1 MVDDTFR
8 SDSRNGSGTVAKAFQ
23 IVRYVTASP
32 RRAVTV
38 SEVAEELSLPR
49 PTANRLIGNMIKLGM
64 LKREVGSKRII
75 EGDELLTIAGD
86 VLAGAASRGPRHEIL
101 RQLVMDTRETA
112 NVGAI
117 SAGQILYVDR
127 VEAIW
132 PLAFRLDVGSR
143 VPLHCSAIGKLLL
156 GHMPQA
162 QRQKY
167 IDATPLT
174 QRTARTICDRD
185 ALRAELDSILETG
198 VAIDNEECFEGV
210 IGIAVPIPFKQNLHT
225 LGLALVAPSARQ
237 TTRGLSGFLPA
248 MRDAAANLAK
258 TYAG

>member
-248 MRDAAANLAK
+248 MKDAAANLAK